1 MTGNTAML
9 SYYGRAWFTL
19 AALAAAWC
27 APASAQSPEAEVAA
41 YAVKAPIS
49 GLPSGPYSQ
58 WTVAQ
63 RQSTFGKVRGFCQFL
78 CVDKYATTAFA
89 DKATAERTATTARV
103 CLEACIVA
111 HLPADYPQVA
121 DLKKDLRT
129 DYDKA
134 RQLGAAMPWPL
145 PGK

>member
-1 MTGNTAML
+1 V
-9 SYYGRAWFTL
+9 
-19 AALAAAWC
+19 LAAAC
-27 APASAQSPEAEVAA
+27 CPPPALAQSPEAEVSA

-49 GLPSGPYSQ
+49 GLPSGPYAK
-58 WTVAQ
+58 WTEPQ

-78 CVDKYATTAFA
+78 CVDKYAATAFP

-111 HLPADYPQVA
+111 HLPADYPNAA
-121 DLKKDLRT
+121 DLMKDLRT

-134 RQLGAAMPWPL
+134 KKLGAALPWPL